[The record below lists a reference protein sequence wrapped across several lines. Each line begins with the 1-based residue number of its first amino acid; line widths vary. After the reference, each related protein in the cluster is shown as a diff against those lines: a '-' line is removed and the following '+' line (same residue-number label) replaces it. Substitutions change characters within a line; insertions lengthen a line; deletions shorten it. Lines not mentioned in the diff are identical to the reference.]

1 MGLWFIHRIK
11 GDIQSIAQLEGFM
24 MHYKI
29 RIRWDRRKRVPK
41 GVACTYILLGFFS
54 LYCMLQLFSSPGSSL
69 DNLCELRIHID
80 NINIMDSH
88 DIKGSRMK
96 LTIMDGDNLLYV
108 WYPQSSYRNY
118 ARKIET
124 ELLTGETTSVTVKVA
139 SNQTIRDKLL
149 HQRRIVDLRNGDSI
163 YYDLDTERSA
173 LFKNYIT
180 CWILFLSS
188 CALWIFS
195 KKYITK
201 VYKIAI
207 FQKR

>member
-1 MGLWFIHRIK
+1 
-11 GDIQSIAQLEGFM
+11 
-24 MHYKI
+24 
-29 RIRWDRRKRVPK
+29 
-41 GVACTYILLGFFS
+41 
-54 LYCMLQLFSSPGSSL
+54 
-69 DNLCELRIHID
+69 
-80 NINIMDSH
+80 MDSH
-88 DIKGSRMK
+88 DIKGIRMK
-96 LTIMDGDNLLYV
+96 LTIMDGDNLFYV

-195 KKYITK
+195 TLFIAI
-201 VYKIAI
+201 VYNIAI

>member
-69 DNLCELRIHID
+69 DNLCELRINID
-80 NINIMDSH
+80 NINLMDSH
-88 DIKGSRMK
+88 D
-96 LTIMDGDNLLYV
+96 
-108 WYPQSSYRNY
+108 RNY

-195 KKYITK
+195 TLFIAI
-201 VYKIAI
+201 VYNIAI

>member
-1 MGLWFIHRIK
+1 
-11 GDIQSIAQLEGFM
+11 
-24 MHYKI
+24 
-29 RIRWDRRKRVPK
+29 
-41 GVACTYILLGFFS
+41 
-54 LYCMLQLFSSPGSSL
+54 
-69 DNLCELRIHID
+69 
-80 NINIMDSH
+80 
-88 DIKGSRMK
+88 MK
-96 LTIMDGDNLLYV
+96 LTIMDGDNLFYV

-180 CWILFLSS
+180 RWILFLSS

-195 KKYITK
+195 TLFIAI
-201 VYKIAI
+201 VYNIAI